1 MDAWKRRP
9 LRNYLW
15 PNSALPALH
24 RRRSLIGAV
33 QAANT
38 FSEISQ
44 RIRPTGSVRVS
55 LVFFQ
60 DREVEVGVFTFSIQS
75 LELVAVL
82 EV

>member
-1 MDAWKRRP
+1 MRWKRRP

-15 PNSALPALH
+15 PNSTLPALH

-33 QAANT
+33 QASNT
-38 FSEISQ
+38 FGEISQ
-44 RIRPTGSVRVS
+44 RIRPTGSVRIS